1 MRICKYG
8 ITLNRLRQEDL
19 EFVREKRNSENGD
32 HLSESTDE
40 ITPEMQQKWFDGINN
55 SANFYF
61 IIEYKGNRIG
71 MLNNKKIDWEART
84 SESSLFL
91 WDESYNNTIVPLLAS
106 LCMIEVVFY
115 YLNWN
120 ASYIRIHS
128 ENHTAIENAAKLG
141 YELSEGK
148 EMVENQIYYLTRDL
162 FETKSKNART
172 EAQKFIEETSGQGY
186 LLLESFDYESGI
198 AQKIENHITESGVY
212 LHRKGKAGGRMYFR

>member
-19 EFVREKRNSENGD
+19 EFVLEKRNTENADQLIDSGV
-32 HLSESTDE
+32 E

-55 SANFYF
+55 DTNFYF

-71 MLNNKKIDWEART
+71 MLNNKKIDWEAST

-91 WDESYNNTIVPLLAS
+91 WDETYSKTIVPTLAS

-128 ENHTAIENAAKLG
+128 GNLAAIENAVSLG

-148 EMVENQIYYLTRDL
+148 ETVENQIYYLTRDL
-162 FETKSKNART
+162 FETKSKNVQT
-172 EAQKFIEETSGQGY
+172 EAQKYIEETSGKGY
-186 LLLESFDYESGI
+186 LFLESFDYESGI
-198 AQKIENHITESGVY
+198 AQKIENHITESGIY